1 MPCPCPAHALPLL
14 CLSLLPE
21 PIVWIDELEMHKLGM
36 ARANEEQPVD
46 GPEFMVEASV
56 RSRGAKR
63 YLYYQID
70 IAVPWRGIMYES
82 GKKPHWLHD
91 KFEGVARL
99 CACPS
104 PPPSPA
110 SCPPP
115 FPPPYPL
122 TLTGPLL
129 TAASPS
135 PPPRRAAVVQMA
147 STTGQIPRTGACT

>member
-46 GPEFMVEASV
+46 GPEYMVEASV

-82 GKKPHWLHD
+82 RYGMS
-91 KFEGVARL
+91 VRSSSRL
-99 CACPS
+99 MPYL
-104 PPPSPA
+104 A
-110 SCPPP
+110 SRSSR
-115 FPPPYPL
+115 FPIA
-122 TLTGPLL
+122 TG
-129 TAASPS
+129 
-135 PPPRRAAVVQMA
+135 R
-147 STTGQIPRTGACT
+147 